1 MSETLEERRNN
12 FKEFMKWIRD
22 EIVLLFFTFS
32 LYVLSF
38 VAMNAVVG
46 VGVGVG
52 NWQLPIWN
60 DTL

>member
-1 MSETLEERRNN
+1 
-12 FKEFMKWIRD
+12 MKWIRD

-46 VGVGVG
+46 VGVG

>member
-1 MSETLEERRNN
+1 MQANVQDYMFSQEGQYSHMN
-12 FKEFMKWIRD
+12 FMKMPPIS
-22 EIVLLFFTFS
+22 IVI